1 MSKVQSVLKSTGRDL
16 VIAALVMVT
25 IYLLV
30 QVFDRPGLPEPAA
43 DPAVA
48 GNCVPGDDAAACAQ
62 DPEAPTAPAQQPAGE
77 APLYVT
83 VTVAE

>member
-1 MSKVQSVLKSTGRDL
+1 MRKVQSVLKSTGRDL

-30 QVFDRPGLPEPAA
+30 QVFDRPGLPAQTA

-48 GNCVPGDDAAACAQ
+48 GNCAPADDAAACAR
-62 DPEAPTAPAQQPAGE
+62 DAEASTAPARQPAGD